1 MPHFGIMTIKA
12 RPYTLYSNILYKLRP
27 NAVLRQCLNG
37 PRVVRVLSKLHDV
50 CQWFGPSSIMGRG
63 PLWLVL
69 SFESFMKWGFNFMGL
84 IKLVARYIGSQYIV
98 VATDHT
104 TKWVEAKTLIN
115 NKQTT
120 LLNFCMNTSLLGL
133 VALPILLMIKVA
145 SSSMTSLRT

>member
-1 MPHFGIMTIKA
+1 
-12 RPYTLYSNILYKLRP
+12 
-27 NAVLRQCLNG
+27 
-37 PRVVRVLSKLHDV
+37 
-50 CQWFGPSSIMGRG
+50 
-63 PLWLVL
+63 
-69 SFESFMKWGFNFMGL
+69 MKWGFNFMGL